1 MEIADSSSDLR
12 MNVLLLVVGA
22 CFLVLFV
29 TMVLLIELVIWIKRK
44 TITTRVVSVP
54 ELNERLVEAPYRH
67 HCQSPKP
74 AIRDHCLNAGR

>member
-1 MEIADSSSDLR
+1 
-12 MNVLLLVVGA
+12 
-22 CFLVLFV
+22 
-29 TMVLLIELVIWIKRK
+29 MVLLIELVIWIKIK

-67 HCQSPKP
+67 HCQSSKP